1 MFISSGEGLL
11 HRNRWPVQF
20 GLFRFLIIPSKYH
33 RRLKK
38 GGAAAAELLQSCP
51 TLCDPVDSSPP
62 GSSPRDSPG
71 KRTRVGGRFLLQAVF
86 PTH

>member
-11 HRNRWPVQF
+11 QRNRWPVQF

-33 RRLKK
+33 GRLKK
-38 GGAAAAELLQSCP
+38 SGAAAAELLQLCP

-62 GSSPRDSPG
+62 GSSVHG
-71 KRTRVGGRFLLQAVF
+71 ILQAGVLEWVAM
-86 PTH
+86 PSSGLSS